1 MLNPLP
7 RFKQTA
13 FMPAALLALLASIT
27 TLLSPVRT
35 ALAQSDASTVMRG
48 FPSIGMRGLPRTT
61 ADIMFETDMVGDL
74 PHVMQDK
81 PEHDFNEIREG
92 IKNNPAS
99 PAVASIPARAPHEL
113 VRMPDKQGGGAF
125 SPQTVG
131 VNFTAA
137 TLATTGSFP
146 PDNDGAVGPTQYIC
160 AVNGRIISFNK
171 TTGVADGVLNATTN
185 AFFSTVR
192 NASGTSDPMVRY
204 DRLSNRWFVS
214 IINVSTPNRWCL
226 AVSDAASNGVI
237 SATTVWT
244 YYFFVPAT
252 ITPAVSNG
260 TTCLTDYPS
269 LGVDEDAI
277 YMAGDQFCGTGQPFQ
292 QVDAFVIRKSS
303 VLSGGPIVVTA
314 FRGLMTAAGP
324 DGIAGTADDYRGP
337 FAPRGVDNQDLNT
350 NEGYFI
356 GTDGNSYGTLWIHR
370 VADPAGTPT
379 LSAGFPL
386 VCPTTAGP
394 RPVPHP
400 GNTGGYWGRLDP
412 LDDRPFHAIIRNQ
425 QLWTAHNIGCD
436 NTGVSNGVYLN
447 DTRVGAR
454 WYQINVPVTTGNPS
468 IVQAGTVFTAS
479 ATNDSTS
486 KNFFIPSIN
495 VSGQGH
501 AAMGFTT
508 AGELN
513 NANVGSV
520 GRLASDPL
528 GTMQTPVAIT
538 SNVNTYNPTSDP
550 GGATAGRP
558 RRWGDYS
565 ITSVDPLDD
574 MSMWTVQEFCD
585 ANNSYG
591 VRVAKL
597 VAPPPATPS
606 AMAAIVAAQAS
617 TSATV
622 TGVSASGSGFF
633 DPGPNLP
640 APARAFNHIS
650 ATCTAGS
657 ATGTPPT
664 VSSVSYTNPTTIT
677 VTFNTTAATPNLPG
691 EFYTLNVTNPDG
703 QTSSAAI
710 VKVNAAIAT
719 ITSSAGTGGSIS
731 PLGATS
737 VTYGQNQS
745 YTITADPCYTIADV
759 LVDGVSVGAVASYTF
774 TNVTANHTIAA
785 SFLAGLGNPVTGL
798 SVQQMK
804 TGNSGSTTGIKVQYT
819 APVGAATVEVWRK
832 GFGGYPQYSGSV
844 PSAPLAYPP
853 VGWTL
858 ASGVTASGGIDVPA
872 SRDYYYYVAYGRD
885 ACGNASPV
893 SAVAGGVLGYHLGDV
908 SDGVTPGQGD
918 ATVNTADASLLGA
931 HYGASGAS
939 LSGYEYLDVG
949 PTANNTT
956 NGRPTPDGAVNFE
969 DLILFSLNYAPK
981 VSAPAAGIRPA
992 AAGATGEAIAF
1003 RAPAVVEEGESFE
1016 VPLTLT
1022 AGGRLQGL
1030 SVALDWDRSVV
1041 EVESVTPGTF
1051 VASQGGVVLSSGAGR
1066 VDAALLGLGAQ
1077 GLVGE
1082 GTLATVRFRVVGSGD
1097 PRIAVARV
1105 IGRDADNHDLAVAVR
1120 GTDAFVTSAPTRT
1133 DLFPVVPNPT
1143 RGSAAIRYSM
1153 TQRGRVHVA
1162 LFSVDGRLVKTLA
1175 KGVQDAGQYQ
1185 IMWDGTDAQG
1195 TLTKPGMYYVRF
1207 ETDGVRRSRVVSV
1220 NR

>member
-1 MLNPLP
+1 MAFPLP
-7 RFKQTA
+7 GIVQRRISS
-13 FMPAALLALLASIT
+13 LLTLSSIAILTMMACASNA
-27 TLLSPVRT
+27 S
-35 ALAQSDASTVMRG
+35 AQSTSGTVMRG
-48 FPSIGMRGLPRTT
+48 FPSLGQRGVTRTT
-61 ADIMFETDMVGDL
+61 SEIMFEQDMVGGL

-81 PEHDFNEIREG
+81 PEHDFNELRAG

-99 PAVASIPARAPHEL
+99 PAVASIPARDPKEL
-113 VRMPDKQGGGAF
+113 VRMPDKSGGGAF
-125 SPQTVG
+125 SPQTLG
-131 VNFTAA
+131 PSFTAA

-192 NASGTSDPMVRY
+192 NASGTSDPMIRY
-204 DRLSNRWFVS
+204 DRLSSRWFCS
-214 IINVSTPNRWCL
+214 IINVATPNRWCL

-237 SATTVWT
+237 SAGTVWT

-252 ITPAVSNG
+252 TTPAVSNG

-269 LGVDEDAI
+269 LGIDEDAI

-314 FRGLMTAAGP
+314 FRGLMTAVGP

-337 FAPRGVDNQDLNT
+337 FAPRGVDNTDANT

-356 GTDGNSYGTLWIHR
+356 GTDGNSYGTLWLNR
-370 VADPAGTPT
+370 VTDPAGTPT
-379 LSAGFPL
+379 LSANIPI

-400 GNTGGYWGRLDP
+400 GNTGGYWGRVDP

-425 QLWTAHNIGCD
+425 QLWTAHNIGVD
-436 NTGVSNGVYLN
+436 NNGIANQVYLS

-454 WYQINVPVTTGNPS
+454 WYQINVPVSTGSPS
-468 IVQAGTVFTAS
+468 IVQSGTVFTAS

-513 NANVGSV
+513 NLNAGSV

-528 GTMQTPVAIT
+528 GTMQTPIAIT
-538 SNVNTYNPTSDP
+538 TNTNTYNPTSDP

-565 ITSVDPLDD
+565 VTTVDPLDD
-574 MSMWTVQEFCD
+574 MSMWTVAQFCD

-606 AMAAIVAAQAS
+606 SIAAIVAAQSSQTATLTGLS
-617 TSATV
+617 T
-622 TGVSASGSGFF
+622 SGSGFF

-650 ATCTAGS
+650 VSCS
-657 ATGTPPT
+657 AVGVTGVAPT
-664 VSSVSYTNPTTIT
+664 VSSVTYVNPTTINI
-677 VTFNTTAATPNLPG
+677 TFNTTAATANLPG
-691 EFYTLNVTNPDG
+691 EFYTITVTNPDG
-703 QTSSAAI
+703 QTSSAA
-710 VKVNAAIAT
+710 VLKVNPAIAT
-719 ITSSAGTGGSIS
+719 ITSTAGAGGSIS
-731 PLGATS
+731 PAGATS

-745 YTITADPCYTIADV
+745 YTITPDACYTIADV
-759 LVDGVSVGAVASYTF
+759 KVDGVSVGAVASYTF
-774 TNVTANHTIAA
+774 NNVTADHTIAA
-785 SFLAGLGNPVTGL
+785 TFFGGIANPVTGL
-798 SVQQMK
+798 AVQQVK
-804 TGNSGSTTGIKVQYT
+804 TGNGSSGLTGVQINFT
-819 APVGAATVEVWRK
+819 APVGTATVEVYRK

-844 PSAPLAYPP
+844 PSAPGAYPP

-858 ASGVTASGGIDVPA
+858 ASGVSTSGGVDVPS
-872 SRDYYYYVAYGRD
+872 SRDFYYYVAYALD

-893 SAVAGGVLGYHLGDV
+893 SAVAGGVLDYHLGDV
-908 SDGVTPGQGD
+908 SDGSTPGQGD
-918 ATVNTADASLLGA
+918 NTVNTADASLLGA
-931 HYGASGAS
+931 HYGASGSS
-939 LSGYEYLDVG
+939 LAPYAYLDVA
-949 PTANNTT
+949 PTT
-956 NGRPTPDGAVNFE
+956 NKTTNARPTPDGVVDFE
-969 DLILFSLNYAPK
+969 DLIMFALNYAPK
-981 VSAPAAGIRPA
+981 VSGPAHAVPLASIPA
-992 AAGATGEAIAF
+992 GEAIDVQT
-1003 RAPAVVEEGESFE
+1003 PVVAEAGQTFE
-1016 VPLTLT
+1016 VPMTLT
-1022 AGGRLQGL
+1022 AGGSLQGL

-1041 EVESVTPGTF
+1041 ALEGTDAGTF
-1051 VASQGGVVLSSGAGR
+1051 VSGQGGVVLSPAAGR
-1066 VDAALLGLGAQ
+1066 VDAALLGVGAQ
-1077 GLVGE
+1077 GLVGQ
-1082 GTLATVRFRVVGSGD
+1082 GRLATLRFRVLKDGAPHFV
-1097 PRIAVARV
+1097 VNRV
-1105 IGRDADNHDLAVAVR
+1105 VGRDANNRDVTVAVR
-1120 GTDAFVTSAPTRT
+1120 STDSFVNAPATQT
-1133 DLFPVVPNPT
+1133 DLYPVIPNPT
-1143 RGSAAIRYSM
+1143 RGNAAVRYSL
-1153 TQRGRVHVA
+1153 TKRGRVNVA

-1175 KGVQDAGQYQ
+1175 RGVQDAGQYQ

-1195 TLTKPGMYYVRF
+1195 SLAKPGMYYVRF
-1207 ETDGVRRSRVVSV
+1207 ETDGMRKTRVLSV

>member
-1 MLNPLP
+1 MFNVLP
-7 RFKQTA
+7 PFKRKVAT
-13 FMPAALLALLASIT
+13 PAALLALLVLILSSVLSVRPAS
-27 TLLSPVRT
+27 
-35 ALAQSDASTVMRG
+35 AQSDENTVMRG
-48 FPSIGMRGLPRTT
+48 FPSVGMRGLPRTT
-61 ADIMFETDMVGDL
+61 ADIMFETDMVGGL

-81 PEHDFNEIREG
+81 PEHDFNEIRAG

-99 PAVASIPARAPHEL
+99 PAVASIPTRDPREL

-125 SPQTVG
+125 SPQSVG

-185 AFFSTVR
+185 AFFATVR

-244 YYFFVPAT
+244 FYFFIPAT
-252 ITPAVSNG
+252 VTPAIANG

-277 YMAGDQFCGTGQPFQ
+277 YMAGDQFCGTAGQAFQ

-314 FRGLMTAAGP
+314 FRGLMTASG
-324 DGIAGTADDYRGP
+324 GFVGP

-356 GTDGNSYGTLWIHR
+356 GTDGASYGTFWLNR
-370 VADPAGTPT
+370 VSDPGGTPT
-379 LSAGFPL
+379 LSANIAIT
-386 VCPTTAGP
+386 CPTTAGP

-400 GNTGGYWGRLDP
+400 SNTGGYWGRLDP
-412 LDDRPFHAIIRNQ
+412 LDDRPFHAVIRNQ
-425 QLWTAHNIGCD
+425 QLWTAHNIGVD
-436 NTGVSNGVYLN
+436 NTGVSTGVYLN

-454 WYQINVPVTTGNPS
+454 WYQINIPAGSGSPS

-486 KNFFIPSIN
+486 KNYFIPSIN

-513 NANVGSV
+513 NANAGSV
-520 GRLASDPL
+520 GRLAGDPL

-538 SNVNTYNPTSDP
+538 SNTNTYNPTSDP

-597 VAPPPATPS
+597 IAPPPATPS
-606 AMAAIVAAQAS
+606 AMASIVAAQAS

-664 VSSVSYTNPTTIT
+664 VASVSYTDPTTIS

-710 VKVNAAIAT
+710 VRVLAAEAT
-719 ITSSAGTGGSIS
+719 ITSSAGAGGSIS
-731 PLGATS
+731 PLGATL
-737 VTYGQNQS
+737 VTFGQNQS
-745 YTITADPCYTIADV
+745 YTITPDACYTIADV
-759 LVDGVSVGAVASYTF
+759 LVDGVSVGAVSSYTF
-774 TNVTANHTIAA
+774 NNVNANHTIAA

-798 SVQQMK
+798 SVQQVK
-804 TGNSGSTTGIKVQYT
+804 TGNSGGTTGIKVQYT
-819 APVGAATVEVWRK
+819 APVGASTVEVWRK

-844 PSAPLAYPP
+844 PSAPASYPP

-858 ASGVTASGGIDVPA
+858 ASSVNASGDTDVPA
-872 SRDYYYYVAYGRD
+872 SRDFYYYVAYGRD

-893 SAVAGGVLGYHLGDV
+893 SAVAGGVLDYHLGDV
-908 SDGVTPGQGD
+908 SDGVTAGQGD
-918 ATVNTADASLLGA
+918 ATVNTADASLLGL

-939 LSGYEYLDVG
+939 LSGFEYLDVG
-949 PTANNTT
+949 PTTNNTT

-969 DLILFSLNYAPK
+969 DLILFSLNYTPK
-981 VSAPAAGIRPA
+981 VSGPAAGIRPSA
-992 AAGATGEAIAF
+992 ASAMGEAIEF
-1003 RAPAVVEEGESFE
+1003 RAPAVVEEGETFE

-1041 EVESVTPGTF
+1041 EIEGVTPGTF
-1051 VASQGGVVLSSGAGR
+1051 IASQGGVVLSSGAGR
-1066 VDAALLGLGAQ
+1066 VDAAMLGVGAQ

-1082 GTLATVRFRVVGSGD
+1082 GTLATARFRVIGSGD
-1097 PRIAVARV
+1097 PRITVARV
-1105 IGRDADNHDLAVAVR
+1105 VGRDRDNRDLAVAVR

-1195 TLTKPGMYYVRF
+1195 SLTKPGMYYVRF

>member
-1 MLNPLP
+1 MFNPLP
-7 RFKQTA
+7 RFKQKVAT
-13 FMPAALLALLASIT
+13 PAALLALLV
-27 TLLSPVRT
+27 LLVNPLSSVRQ
-35 ALAQSDASTVMRG
+35 ALAQSDANTVMRG
-48 FPSIGMRGLPRTT
+48 FPSVGMRGIPRTT
-61 ADIMFETDMVGDL
+61 ADIMFETDMVGGL

-81 PEHDFNEIREG
+81 VEHDFEEIRAN
-92 IKNNPAS
+92 IKNNPNS

-125 SPQTVG
+125 SPQSVG

-185 AFFSTVR
+185 AFFATVR

-214 IINVSTPNRWCL
+214 IINVATPNRWCL

-252 ITPAVSNG
+252 IAPAISNG

-303 VLSGGPIVVTA
+303 VLSGGPLVVTA
-314 FRGLMTAAGP
+314 FRGLMTAAG
-324 DGIAGTADDYRGP
+324 GFVGP

-356 GTDGNSYGTLWIHR
+356 GTDGASYGTFWIHR
-370 VADPAGTPT
+370 VSDPGGTPT
-379 LSAGFPL
+379 LSAGFAL
-386 VCPTTAGP
+386 TTPTTAGP

-412 LDDRPFHAIIRNQ
+412 LDDRPFHAVIRNQ
-425 QLWTAHNIGCD
+425 QLWTSHNIGVD
-436 NTGVSNGVYLN
+436 NTGVSTGVYLN

-454 WYQINVPVTTGNPS
+454 WYQINVPVGSGDPS

-501 AAMGFTT
+501 AAMGFST
-508 AGELN
+508 AGELD
-513 NANVGSV
+513 NANMGSV

-528 GTMQTPVAIT
+528 GTMQTPVSIT
-538 SNVNTYNPTSDP
+538 NNTNTYNPTSDP

-597 VAPPPATPS
+597 VAPPPATPN
-606 AMAAIVAAQAS
+606 AMASIVAAQAS

-622 TGVSASGSGFF
+622 TGVSTSGSGFF

-664 VSSVSYTNPTTIT
+664 VTSVSYTNATTIT
-677 VTFNTTAATPNLPG
+677 VTFNTSAATPNLPG

-710 VKVNAAIAT
+710 VRVLPAEAT
-719 ITSSAGTGGSIS
+719 LTASAGAGGSIS
-731 PLGATS
+731 PAGATI
-737 VTYGQNQS
+737 VTYGLSQT
-745 YTITADPCYTIADV
+745 YTITPDACYTIADV
-759 LVDGVSVGAVASYTF
+759 LVDGVSVGAVSSYTF
-774 TNVTANHTIAA
+774 NNINANHTIAA

-804 TGNSGSTTGIKVQYT
+804 TGNTGGTTGIKVQYT
-819 APVGAATVEVWRK
+819 APVGASTVEVWRK

-844 PSAPLAYPP
+844 PTAPASYPP

-858 ASGVTASGGIDVPA
+858 ASAVSASGDVDVPA
-872 SRDYYYYVAYGRD
+872 SRDFYYYVAYGRD

-908 SDGVTPGQGD
+908 SDGVTAGQGD

-931 HYGASGAS
+931 HYGATGAS
-939 LSGYEYLDVG
+939 LSGFEYLDVG
-949 PTANNTT
+949 PTTNNTT

-981 VSAPAAGIRPA
+981 VSGPAAGIRPA
-992 AAGATGEAIAF
+992 AAAALGEAIEF

-1016 VPLTLT
+1016 VPVTLT

-1030 SVALDWDRSVV
+1030 SVAFDWDHSVV
-1041 EVESVTPGTF
+1041 EIEGVTPGTF
-1051 VASQGGVVLSSGAGR
+1051 VASQGGVVMSSGAGR
-1066 VDAALLGLGAQ
+1066 VDAAMLGLGAQ
-1077 GLVGE
+1077 GLAGE
-1082 GTLATVRFRVVGSGD
+1082 GTLATVRFRVIGSGD
-1097 PRIAVARV
+1097 PRITVARV
-1105 IGRDADNHDLAVAVR
+1105 VGRDRDNRDLAVAVR
-1120 GTDAFVTSAPTRT
+1120 GTDAFVTAAPTRT

-1143 RGSAAIRYSM
+1143 RGSAAIRYSL

-1185 IMWDGTDAQG
+1185 LMWDGTDAQG
-1195 TLTKPGMYYVRF
+1195 SLTKPGMYYVRF